1 MHSIADGS
9 LLASIDLPAYLSFV
23 AAEGD
28 SSVLP
33 SSFCLLQVSSDLST
47 AVAVSHSNTAVALD
61 LNHYFRYRETL
72 SLVFLL
78 QSSFIGK
85 VTKVLSASAAADGA
99 AVVNRISA
107 VGFHTM
113 ATHVVL
119 DRDRSLADWTTI
131 VF

>member
-85 VTKVLSASAAADGA
+85 VTKVLSASAAA